1 MEEAE
6 DNGLFVRLYVDADI
20 TYKLAQVLRAQG
32 YDVIA
37 SHDVGM
43 AEATDDEQM
52 AYAAA
57 EGRVILSCNAQD
69 FAPIFQQYWVNLSAR
84 IFCHIRSYISTARKN
99 GQNALDVL
107 HLELTGTPFVPNY
120 VGVQRAPPD

>member
-69 FAPIFQQYWVNLSAR
+69 FAPIFQQYWVSQRDHSGVIVSEQLEFGEMLRRTLQFLNSVTVDEMVNGWRNLAEFAFHPR
-84 IFCHIRSYISTARKN
+84 
-99 GQNALDVL
+99 
-107 HLELTGTPFVPNY
+107 
-120 VGVQRAPPD
+120 